1 VLAADMGSRLGQPI
15 VVENRAGAT
24 GSIGQDY
31 VSRAA
36 PDGYTVVMITSTS
49 SNNYHL
55 MRRSIDFVKDFAM
68 IGEIYR
74 PTPCSPSSGG
84 ARHGGHQQPAAAHR
98 LCARAS
104 QRAELHSSGT
114 GSLGHLV
121 AARMMLANNLKM
133 EHINYKGQSRPP
145 PTCWRAACPYS
156 RPRSPSCR

>member
-1 VLAADMGSRLGQPI
+1 VLAADMGRAWGSHRGG
-15 VVENRAGAT
+15 ERAGAT

-74 PTPCSPSSGG
+74 PTPCSPSI
-84 ARHGGHQQPAAAHR
+84 RRRPAW
-98 LCARAS
+98 RAS
-104 QRAELHSSGT
+104 TTCSSSSPMRARIPRAEYTSSGT
-114 GSLGHLV
+114 GSLGTWW
-121 AARMMLANNLKM
+121 
-133 EHINYKGQSRPP
+133 P
-145 PTCWRAACPYS
+145 RA
-156 RPRSPSCR
+156 